1 MLRKRVITKPSQAPS
16 PIEGSIPIE
25 DVAVVEV
32 TSEQPH
38 HPIDNAFDSSRGPG
52 GTRWIADAPGTQFV
66 TLVFDRPQTIR
77 QIGIEVEETEESR
90 TQELSVSASFDGG
103 RTYREL
109 IRQEFHFSPPGTTF
123 ERERWSVSADA
134 VTHLRLEIK
143 PDKGGQIGRATLT
156 SVILS

>member
-1 MLRKRVITKPSQAPS
+1 M
-16 PIEGSIPIE
+16 GDSIPIA

-38 HPIDNAFDSSRGPG
+38 HPIDHAFDSSRGPG
-52 GTRWIADAPGTQFV
+52 GTRWIAGTLGTQWV
-66 TLVFDRPQTIR
+66 TLVFDHPQPIQ
-77 QIGIEVEETEESR
+77 QIGIEVEETAESR
-90 TQELSVSASFDGG
+90 TQELSVAASSDGG

-123 ERERWSVSADA
+123 ERERWWVSAGT

-143 PDKGGQIGRATLT
+143 PDKGGHIGRATLT
-156 SVILS
+156 SVTVS

>member
-1 MLRKRVITKPSQAPS
+1 MLRKRLITQPSQAPI
-16 PIEGSIPIE
+16 PVEGSIRVE

-52 GTRWIADAPGTQFV
+52 GTRWIADEPGTQFV

-77 QIGIEVEETEESR
+77 QIGIEVEETQESR
-90 TQELSVSASFDGG
+90 TQELAVSASPDGG
-103 RTYREL
+103 RSYQEL
-109 IRQEFHFSPPGTTF
+109 IRQEFHFSPPGTTL
-123 ERERWSVSADA
+123 ERERWSVSAGA
-134 VTHLRLEIK
+134 ITHLRLEIK

-156 SVILS
+156 SVTLS

>member
-1 MLRKRVITKPSQAPS
+1 MLRKRVITKPSRAPS

-25 DVAVVEV
+25 DIAVVEV

-38 HPIDNAFDSSRGPG
+38 HPIDHAFDSSRGPG
-52 GTRWIADAPGTQFV
+52 ATRWVADVPGTQLV

-77 QIGIEVEETEESR
+77 QIGIEVEETEVGR
-90 TQELSVSASFDGG
+90 TQELSVAASSDDG

-123 ERERWSVSADA
+123 ERESWSVSAGA
-134 VTHLRLEIK
+134 VTHLQLEIK
-143 PDKGGQIGRATLT
+143 PDKGGEIGRATLT
-156 SVILS
+156 SVTLA